1 MVHVVYLG
9 AVSNGGS
16 WWRMHKALQQE
27 AQGSETEALV
37 INSLRD
43 GGEQVYSKHTV
54 KVVTPL
60 L

>member
-27 AQGSETEALV
+27 ARGSEPETLV

-43 GGEQVYSKHTV
+43 GGEQAYSNNTR
-54 KVVTPL
+54 
-60 L
+60 